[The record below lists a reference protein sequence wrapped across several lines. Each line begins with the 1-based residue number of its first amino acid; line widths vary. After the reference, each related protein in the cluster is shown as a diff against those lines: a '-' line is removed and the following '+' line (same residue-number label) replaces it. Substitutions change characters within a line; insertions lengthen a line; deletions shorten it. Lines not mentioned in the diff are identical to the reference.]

1 MNTVAVIDYGMGNLR
16 SVVKAIEHVSLP
28 AWWHSL
34 PPWWHRFCV
43 THMRSV
49 YEALKQVALVA
60 SGTRVRLTSDPAVIR
75 RADRVVFPGQGAIAG
90 CMAALDACHLRDAV
104 FEAVQNKPFL
114 GICLGLQALFEFS
127 EEGGGVQ
134 ALGILPGRVPRF
146 PHARMHDPKTGQV
159 LKVPHM
165 GWNRV
170 RQAKPH
176 PLWKGI
182 PDNARF
188 YFVHSYYADAA
199 ERGHVAAET
208 EYGLRFT
215 SAAARANIFAVQFH
229 PEKSAQ
235 AGLKLLENFMAWD
248 GHAA

>member
-16 SVVKAIEHVSLP
+16 SVAKAIEHVSLP

-34 PPWWHRFCV
+34 PRGWHRFCV
-43 THMRSV
+43 NHVKPV
-49 YEALKQVALVA
+49 YDALRKVVLFA
-60 SGTRVRLTSDPAVIR
+60 SGTRVILTSDPSVIR

-90 CMAALDACHLRDAV
+90 CMTALDQCHLRDAV
-104 FEAVQNKPFL
+104 LDAVQSKPFL

-127 EEGGGVQ
+127 EEGGGVKG
-134 ALGILPGRVPRF
+134 LGVLPGRVPRF
-146 PHARMHDPKTGQV
+146 PPDRMRDPETGQA

-165 GWNRV
+165 GWNQV
-170 RQAKPH
+170 RQTRPH
-176 PLWKGI
+176 ALWKGI

-199 ERGHVAAET
+199 ERRHVAGET

-229 PEKSAQ
+229 PEKSAA
-235 AGLKLLENFMAWD
+235 AGLQLLENFMDWD
-248 GHAA
+248 GTG